1 VTETT
6 PQTPITFSDR
16 MRVMF
21 KGTLDAMAGGLL
33 RLGLRPNWVT
43 LLGLLGTTG
52 GAVLLAFGNF
62 RWGGVLILLMGVL
75 DALDGSMARLSGQ
88 STSFGAFLDSV
99 TDRYSDL
106 FILGGLLVYYFLH
119 PQGWAVPVIFVAAIG
134 TVQVSYVKARAESLG
149 MTANIG
155 LLSRLERFLILLPC
169 LLLNVPM
176 VAVWIL
182 AFLTHFT
189 ALQRIWSVWKQ
200 CQKPAP
206 VSINDQKE

>member
-182 AFLTHFT
+182 AVLTHFT

>member
-1 VTETT
+1 
-6 PQTPITFSDR
+6 

-43 LLGLLGTTG
+43 LIGLLGTTG
-52 GAVLLAFGNF
+52 GAVMLAFGYF

-88 STSFGAFLDSV
+88 STPFGAFLDSV

-106 FILGGLLVYYFLH
+106 FILGGLLVYYFQN
-119 PQGWAVPVIFVAAIG
+119 PQGWAVPVIFLAAIG

-149 MTANIG
+149 LTAKIG

-176 VAVWIL
+176 IGVWIL
-182 AFLTHFT
+182 AVLTHFT

-200 CQKPAP
+200 CQKPAI